1 MSPQAA
7 TDVCH
12 WQGLLGWDEQTMMP
26 QGSEA
31 ARGNQKAALAGVVH
45 QAKVDQ
51 EIGELISSIERVG
64 TGELNTVE
72 KANLREAK
80 ERFERDSRM
89 SSELAS
95 KAALL
100 ESQTYAAWVRARSQA
115 DFEAF
120 APHLSAMIDLRKEI
134 LKATK
139 PDMDLYDGAIDN
151 FDPRMQAPRIAQV
164 FDQVKTGLA
173 PMIKQIAEKVEA
185 DPALNDVPVSPV
197 PIYSH
202 AALKGGPEWDPA
214 KQAQMCKEV
223 AEALGFDFEKGRVQG
238 LGFRAQRIPTD
249 LDSNVGADITLSA

>member
-1 MSPQAA
+1 MPACLAIYQARS
-7 TDVCH
+7 D
-12 WQGLLGWDEQTMMP
+12 
-26 QGSEA
+26 
-31 ARGNQKAALAGVVH
+31 
-45 QAKVDQ
+45 
-51 EIGELISSIERVG
+51 
-64 TGELNTVE
+64 
-72 KANLREAK
+72 
-80 ERFERDSRM
+80 
-89 SSELAS
+89 LAS
-95 KAALL
+95 GRAALL

-202 AALKGGPEWDPA
+202 VCPSKPE
-214 KQAQMCKEV
+214 
-223 AEALGFDFEKGRVQG
+223 L
-238 LGFRAQRIPTD
+238 T
-249 LDSNVGADITLSA
+249 